1 MFAPPVKRGP
11 AQVLTV
17 LVLALV
23 PTATAQAQLPTQ
35 LPVPTDP
42 AQSTTAPAP
51 GAPDPASTTTIVQ
64 AARGCAAAD
73 ALPGSI
79 SAATVRGA
87 VLCLLNVQRTANGL
101 PALRASRPL
110 RIAATRW
117 ARTMVRGHFFDH
129 ARSGSTLSTRV
140 ARTAYLRR
148 TRSWALGENIAFG
161 GGPLGT
167 PAAIVTAWM
176 NSPPHRANILLR
188 RFRDIG
194 IGVATGLP
202 VGGSGA
208 TFVTDFGVRR

>member
-11 AQVLTV
+11 AQLLTA

-23 PTATAQAQLPTQ
+23 PTATAQAQLPVP
-35 LPVPTDP
+35 LPVPTAP
-42 AQSTTAPAP
+42 APSTTAPAP
-51 GAPDPASTTTIVQ
+51 TTTPASAV
-64 AARGCAAAD
+64 AGCAGAD
-73 ALPGSI
+73 ALPGSV
-79 SAATVRGA
+79 SAATVRSA
-87 VLCLLNVQRTANGL
+87 MLCLLNVQRAAHGL

-110 RIAATRW
+110 RAAATRW
-117 ARTMVRGHFFDH
+117 ARTMVSRHFFDH

-148 TRSWALGENIAFG
+148 TRSWALGENIAYG
-161 GGPLGT
+161 SGARGT
-167 PAAIVTAWM
+167 PAAIVAAWM
-176 NSPPHRANILLR
+176 GSPPHRANILLR

-194 IGVATGLP
+194 IGVAPGVP